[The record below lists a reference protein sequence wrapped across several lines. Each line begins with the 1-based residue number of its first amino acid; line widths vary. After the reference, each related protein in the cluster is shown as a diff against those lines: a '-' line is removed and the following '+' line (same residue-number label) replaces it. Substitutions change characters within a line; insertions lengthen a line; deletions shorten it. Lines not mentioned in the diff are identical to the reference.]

1 MLPCV
6 CFCPIK
12 GTKRENF
19 FFFPRRGG
27 GGGPDRVRKMEKID
41 PSQDIQSPISRNKI
55 LRNYMRIETD
65 RRIFEIFEKLSR
77 EMSVCPCVYIYI
89 FGGGRVNATL
99 WSISSLRS
107 CERNLERD
115 GPTTIINH
123 LFFASFRRRVSGI
136 GKFGSPPRTGL
147 HPVHQSIIPRF
158 RFVRK
163 KIN

>member
-1 MLPCV
+1 MFLSNQ
-6 CFCPIK
+6 
-12 GTKRENF
+12 GYEAREF
-19 FFFPRRGG
+19 LFFPRRGG

-77 EMSVCPCVYIYI
+77 EMSVCLYI

-147 HPVHQSIIPRF
+147 HPVHQSIIPPISF
-158 RFVRK
+158 RSQE
-163 KIN
+163 N